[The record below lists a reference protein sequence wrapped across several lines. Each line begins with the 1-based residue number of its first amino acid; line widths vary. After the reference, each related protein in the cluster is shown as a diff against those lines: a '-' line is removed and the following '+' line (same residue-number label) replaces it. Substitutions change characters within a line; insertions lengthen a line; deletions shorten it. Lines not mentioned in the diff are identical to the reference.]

1 MSTPC
6 AFYEFYAG
14 LHVMAIIQGALT
26 IIVAVQSFDLQK
38 HSFLLLFARPVYAIL
53 SRHRAHLIQL
63 DVTSPPL
70 RQIWCALCA
79 PCIRCLTRQND
90 ILLNTINKAVF
101 NDRGYGQSL
110 APLYGADFGGNSITR
125 GCALRAHPGLYA
137 VAHQGD
143 LQASSRI

>member
-1 MSTPC
+1 
-6 AFYEFYAG
+6 
-14 LHVMAIIQGALT
+14 MAIIQGALT
-26 IIVAVQSFDLQK
+26 IIVAVHSFDLQK
-38 HSFLLLFARPVYAIL
+38 LSFSASVRPACV
-53 SRHRAHLIQL
+53 RHPFPAQDISDQL

-101 NDRGYGQSL
+101 NDCEYGQSL
-110 APLYGADFGGNSITR
+110 ATFQGADFGGNSITR
-125 GCALRAHPGLYA
+125 GYALRAHPGLYA

-143 LQASSRI
+143 LQASSRF